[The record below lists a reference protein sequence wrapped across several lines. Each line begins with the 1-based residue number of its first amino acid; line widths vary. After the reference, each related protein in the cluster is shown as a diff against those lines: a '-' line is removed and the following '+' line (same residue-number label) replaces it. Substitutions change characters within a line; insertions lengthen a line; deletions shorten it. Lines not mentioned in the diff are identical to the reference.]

1 MWLTVDPNS
10 INAVNILNKI
20 QTNPT
25 FLLNLILFLSM
36 LDIYVQ
42 NDKGKR
48 SKWDERKELKHNYT
62 LPKRMKAKEGVEPML
77 GQLVLLISFSLNFL
91 ISTCISFLFLM
102 YLLQIIIPAIL

>member
-10 INAVNILNKI
+10 NNAVNILNKI
-20 QTNPT
+20 QTNRT

-62 LPKRMKAKEGVEPML
+62 YQKGWKQKREL
-77 GQLVLLISFSLNFL
+77 NQCSDNLFFSFHLL
-91 ISTCISFLFLM
+91 
-102 YLLQIIIPAIL
+102 

>member
-1 MWLTVDPNS
+1 MREKSWIITKRVNMWLTVDPNS

-48 SKWDERKELKHNYT
+48 SK
-62 LPKRMKAKEGVEPML
+62 
-77 GQLVLLISFSLNFL
+77 
-91 ISTCISFLFLM
+91 
-102 YLLQIIIPAIL
+102 